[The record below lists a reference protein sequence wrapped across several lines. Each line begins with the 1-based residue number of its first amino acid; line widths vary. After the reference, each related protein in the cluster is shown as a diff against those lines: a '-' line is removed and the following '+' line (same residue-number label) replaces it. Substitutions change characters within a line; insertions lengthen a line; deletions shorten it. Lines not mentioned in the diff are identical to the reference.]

1 MLSVVITADL
11 ELDRESQAWLDHLDP
26 TSPRYTGAIED
37 LYDLLLK
44 AARFEIGRRR
54 ASSPASADDADDL
67 ARQAAADALR
77 GVIDKLGEFR
87 GESRFTTWAYKFA
100 LFEAA
105 NARRRHA
112 WHDREVS
119 LEPASWNLISDDRA
133 NVEHDF
139 EVNERLTALG
149 TAIQVDLTRHQR
161 QVLVATTLNDVPIDV
176 LAERLGTTRGA
187 LYKTIHDARR
197 KLRTALTARG
207 LGLDEGIEKART

>member
-1 MLSVVITADL
+1 MITADL
-11 ELDRESQAWLDHLDP
+11 KLDRESQVWLDHLDP
-26 TSPRYTGAIED
+26 TSPRYTGALED

-54 ASSPASADDADDL
+54 ASSSKLADDTEDL

-77 GVIDKLGEFR
+77 GVMDKLGVFR
-87 GESRFTTWAYKFA
+87 GQSRFTTWAYKFG

-105 NARRRHA
+105 NACRRHA
-112 WHDREVS
+112 WRGREVS

-207 LGLDEGIEKART
+207 LCLDEGIEKART

>member
-1 MLSVVITADL
+1 VITADL
-11 ELDRESQAWLDHLDP
+11 KLDRESRVWLDHLHP
-26 TSPRYTGAIED
+26 TSPRYTGALED

-54 ASSPASADDADDL
+54 ASSPAPASGAEDL

-77 GVIDKLGEFR
+77 GVIGKLGEFR
-87 GESRFTTWAYKFA
+87 GQSRFTTWAYKFA

-105 NARRRHA
+105 NACRRHA
-112 WHDREVS
+112 WQDREVS
-119 LEPASWNLISDDRA
+119 LEPASWDLISDDRA

-149 TAIQVDLTRHQR
+149 TAIQGDLTRHQR

-197 KLRTALTARG
+197 KLRTVLAARG